1 MPNTYFDR
9 KALKEVYEVLI
20 MLEENELNKIP
31 KNLINTINENKDNEY
46 EVNINKLKDGEI
58 MKDTKKIL
66 GALYS
71 YYLSS
76 DDEKNIIFKL
86 INLKNTNNR
95 NCYQIFKNK
104 K

>member
-1 MPNTYFDR
+1 MFNTYFDR

-20 MLEENELNKIP
+20 MLEETELNKIP

-46 EVNINKLKDGEI
+46 EVDLNKLREGKI

-76 DDEKNIIFKL
+76 EEEKNIIFKL
-86 INLKNTNNR
+86 INLTNKNNR
-95 NCYQIFKNK
+95 RCYQIFKNK